1 MGLFDIFRK
10 KPKSVLDALNENPLF
25 KQQKELYEAMSLMC
39 QDGVDADEMP
49 NGYGEFG
56 MTPSNPIPCKTVFG
70 STSYLARLRAPDGA
84 KVVYDRI
91 GSFGSD
97 VTPHPV
103 DGYEISHP
111 DGQKLAT
118 IYISPYQQRISRR
131 APKGFNL
138 VDTPLS

>member
-10 KPKSVLDALNENPLF
+10 MPKSLLDALNENPLF
-25 KQQKELYEAMSLMC
+25 KQQKELYDAMSLMC

-49 NGYGEFG
+49 NGHGEFG

-70 STSYLARLRAPDGA
+70 STSYLARLRATDGA
-84 KVVYDRI
+84 KVVYNRI

-111 DGQKLAT
+111 NGQKLAT
-118 IYISPYQQRISRR
+118 LYISPYQQRISSRP
-131 APKGFNL
+131 PKGFTL
-138 VDTPLS
+138 ASSPMS